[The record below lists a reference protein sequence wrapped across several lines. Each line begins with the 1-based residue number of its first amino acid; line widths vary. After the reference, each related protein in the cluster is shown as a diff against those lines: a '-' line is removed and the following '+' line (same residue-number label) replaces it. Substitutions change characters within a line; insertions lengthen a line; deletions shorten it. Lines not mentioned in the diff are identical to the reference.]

1 MEFSV
6 HLLMS
11 EFVTHDVKRFIL
23 EKPGGFE
30 FEPGHAVELAIDQSQ
45 WKHETRPFTPTS
57 SVNDRILEFIIKKY
71 PDHQGVTKMLH
82 QLESGAALKI
92 SEPFGT
98 IQYKGP
104 GVFIAGG
111 AGITPFIAILRDLAQ
126 KDELSGQ
133 TLIFSNKT
141 PADIINEKEFRYLM
155 GERCI
160 LTCTQDSVPGYDNSL
175 IDKTFLQEKI
185 NDFDQHFYLCGPD
198 GFMESITDALKSLGA
213 HPDALV
219 FEH

>member
-1 MEFSV
+1 MEFSA

-23 EKPGGFE
+23 EKPEGFK
-30 FEPGHAVELAIDQSQ
+30 FEPGQAVELAIDHSQ
-45 WKHETRPFTPTS
+45 WKNEKRPFTPTS
-57 SVNDRILEFIIKKY
+57 LTDDQILEFIIKKY
-71 PDHQGVTKMLH
+71 PDHQGVTQMLH
-82 QLESGAALKI
+82 QLESGAVLKI

-98 IQYKGP
+98 IEYKGP

-111 AGITPFIAILRDLAQ
+111 AGITPFIAILRNLARKNQ
-126 KDELSGQ
+126 LGGQ

-141 PADIINEKEFRYLM
+141 PADIINEKEFRYLL

-160 LTCTQDSVPGYDNSL
+160 LTCTENSAPGYDNSL
-175 IDKTFLQEKI
+175 VDKTFLKEKI
-185 NDFDQHFYLCGPD
+185 NNFDQHFYLCGPS

-213 HPDALV
+213 QPDALV
-219 FEH
+219 FEQ